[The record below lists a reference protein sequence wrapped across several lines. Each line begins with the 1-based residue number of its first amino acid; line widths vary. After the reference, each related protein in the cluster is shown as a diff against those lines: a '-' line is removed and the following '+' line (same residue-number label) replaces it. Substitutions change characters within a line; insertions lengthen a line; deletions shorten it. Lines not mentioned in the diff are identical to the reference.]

1 MRHAPILNWACSGNV
16 IRESTFH
23 QSDAQWHSGW
33 CNENLFEQCAIEAV
47 GETRGSYGYGLF
59 STPIDD
65 SMHGP
70 NGPRNVIYNCKVE
83 GVKGGAC
90 LGGMNQQ
97 WMLMYNSFLVENG
110 PGVIE
115 RFGNRDNII
124 QGNVF
129 ILKKPCVSA
138 ALL

>member
-1 MRHAPILNWACSGNV
+1 V
-16 IRESTFH
+16 IRDSRFH

-33 CNENLFEQCAIEAV
+33 CNENLYENCLVEAV
-47 GETRGSYGYGLF
+47 GETRGSYGFGLF
-59 STPIDD
+59 STPVDD

-70 NGPRNVIYNCKVE
+70 NGPRNVVYGCVVK

-97 WMLMYNSFLVENG
+97 WMLMYNSFEVESG

-115 RFGNRDNII
+115 RFGCRDTT
-124 QGNVF
+124 
-129 ILKKPCVSA
+129 
-138 ALL
+138 